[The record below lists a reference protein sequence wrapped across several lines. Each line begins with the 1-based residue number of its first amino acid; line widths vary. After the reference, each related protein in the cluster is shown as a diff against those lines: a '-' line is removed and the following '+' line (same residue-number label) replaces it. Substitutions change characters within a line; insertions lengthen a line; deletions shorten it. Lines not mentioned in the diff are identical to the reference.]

1 MEADLEKLEKDLK
14 DYIGTQFVQ
23 MDSKFVQ
30 MDSKFEQ
37 MNLKFEQMDLKFAT
51 KEKVNEIGTDVAVIR
66 NIMTN
71 KNQTCGGWLE
81 YQLVPQEFWLK
92 YWGWLSN

>member
-71 KNQTCGGWLE
+71 EKSNMRWLAGISISSAGV
-81 YQLVPQEFWLK
+81 LA
-92 YWGWLSN
+92 